1 MSERASLPSND
12 KIKAWCWDY
21 RGPSGRKFVLM
32 AMCQW
37 VTPLGQV
44 HNLAVAHLAELVCLD
59 ESRVRNHI
67 RRLVLE
73 GILERTQDRLKPD
86 GRFAVCR
93 YQVRA
98 PWLIEAPAACSRCG
112 LPFKLGFE
120 RDGAMVCNYC
130 LTGIPRETAL

>member
-1 MSERASLPSND
+1 MSERGGLPSAD
-12 KIKAWCWDY
+12 KIKGWAWDY
-21 RGPSGRKFVLM
+21 RGPSGRKFVLL

-37 VTPLGQV
+37 VNPLGQV
-44 HNLAVAHLAELVCLD
+44 HNLAMKQLAELVSLD
-59 ESRVRNHI
+59 QSRVRNHI
-67 RRLVLE
+67 RHLVLE
-73 GILERTQDRLKPD
+73 GILERAQDQLKD
-86 GRFAVCR
+86 GRFALCR

-98 PWLIEAPAACSRCG
+98 PWLVEAPAACSRCG